1 MAIITISR
9 GTFSGGE
16 KLAECLSTR
25 LGYRSISREVII
37 HAASSYGVSEEK
49 LIKAI
54 EKKPSIKER
63 LVLDLDRF
71 HYLSFIQAALC
82 EEAKNDNIIYHGHGG
97 HLLLK
102 GISHVVK
109 VKVIANMEQRILFA
123 MERNKLSREEAIAYI
138 NTIDEQRE
146 KWTKFLYDVDWND
159 PSLYDIVI
167 NLKKITIPTACEMI
181 ALMTKSDEFKAT
193 AASNKDMEDLV
204 LASRVKAA
212 LASSD
217 VTKNCY
223 VEVTADNGVVTVG
236 GKVDTMEDVEN
247 IESLVKKLEGVKGVS
262 CKCHPHYLKDVV
274 L

>member
-16 KLAECLSTR
+16 KLAECLSQK
-25 LGYRSISREVII
+25 LGYKSISREVIV
-37 HAASSYGVSEEK
+37 HAASNYGVSEEK

-54 EKKPSIKER
+54 EQKPTLKER
-63 LVLDLDRF
+63 LAIDIDRF

-102 GISHVVK
+102 GVAHVIK
-109 VKVIANMEQRILFA
+109 IKVIADMEQRILFA
-123 MERNKLSREEAIAYI
+123 MERNKLSREEAIVYI
-138 NTIDEQRE
+138 NNIDDQRE

-159 PSLYDIVI
+159 PALYDLVI
-167 NLKKITIPTACEMI
+167 NLKKISIQSACEIVANMVK
-181 ALMTKSDEFKAT
+181 APEFQTTEESKKA
-193 AASNKDMEDLV
+193 MENIV

-212 LASSD
+212 LASND
-217 VTKNCY
+217 ATRNCN
-223 VEVTADNGVVTVG
+223 VDIAVDNGIVTVS
-236 GKVDTMEDVEN
+236 GKVDSMDDVEN
-247 IESLVKKLEGVKGVS
+247 IEELVKNLPGVKGVS

>member
-16 KLAECLSTR
+16 KLAECLSKR
-25 LGYRSISREVII
+25 LGYKAVSREVIVE
-37 HAASSYGVSEEK
+37 AASKYGVSEEK

-54 EKKPSIKER
+54 EQKPTIKER
-63 LVLDLDRF
+63 LAIDIDRF

-102 GISHVVK
+102 NISHVIK
-109 VKVIANMEQRILFA
+109 VKVIADMEQRIVFA
-123 MERNKLSREEAIAYI
+123 MERNKFSREEAIVYI
-138 NTIDEQRE
+138 NKIDDQRE
-146 KWTKFLYDVDWND
+146 KWTKFLYDVNWND

-167 NLKKITIPTACEMI
+167 NLKKITIPSACEII
-181 ALMTKSDEFKAT
+181 ANMVKFPEFQT
-193 AASNKDMEDLV
+193 TEASRQAMENIV

-212 LASSD
+212 LASND
-217 VTKNCY
+217 ATRNCN
-223 VEVTADNGVVTVG
+223 VEVVVDNGIVTVS
-236 GKVDTMEDVEN
+236 GKVDSMDDVEN
-247 IESLVKKLEGVKGVS
+247 IEELVKHVDGVKGVS

>member
-16 KLAECLSTR
+16 KLAECLSKR

-37 HAASSYGVSEEK
+37 RAASAYDVSEEK
-49 LIKAI
+49 LIKAV
-54 EKKPSIKER
+54 ERKPSIKER
-63 LVLDLDRF
+63 LALDLDRF

-102 GISHVVK
+102 GVSHVVK
-109 VKVIANMEQRILFA
+109 VKVIANMEQRIIFA
-123 MERNKLSREEAIAYI
+123 MERNKLSREEAILYI
-138 NTIDEQRE
+138 NNIDGQRE
-146 KWTKFLYDVDWND
+146 KWTRFLYDVDWND
-159 PSLYDIVI
+159 PSLYDIVV
-167 NLKKITIPTACEMI
+167 NLRKITVPTACEMI
-181 ALMTKSDEFKAT
+181 AVMTKSDEFKT
-193 AASNKDMEDLV
+193 TGASNKAMQDLV
-204 LASRVKAA
+204 LESRVKAS
-212 LASSD
+212 LASND

-223 VEVTADNGVVTVG
+223 VEVVADNGIVTVS

-247 IESLVKKLEGVKGVS
+247 IESLVKNLEGVNGVS